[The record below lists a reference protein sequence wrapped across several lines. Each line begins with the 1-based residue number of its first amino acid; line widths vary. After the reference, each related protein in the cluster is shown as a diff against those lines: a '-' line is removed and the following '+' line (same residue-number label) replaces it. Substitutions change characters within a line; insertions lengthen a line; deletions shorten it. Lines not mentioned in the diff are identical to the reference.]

1 MKPELWHPPLQL
13 SDSEQEIISRIRRAK
28 LFVFLRKIRHQ
39 LFDDQFQEE
48 LAQIYQE
55 NPQGYPPVSPAKLA
69 LVTIV
74 QAYTG
79 ASDDEAI
86 ESLLMDRRWQLV
98 LDCLDC
104 QKSPFGKGTLVRFRH
119 KMIRRRLDRRLI
131 ERTVELAKKTKEFGA
146 AKLRAALDSS
156 PLWGSGKVEDTIN
169 LLGHALEKVL
179 KACAV
184 EQGRELTA
192 IATEAG
198 ASILNGSSV
207 KAQLDVNWDL
217 EDERILALSKV
228 LEAKK
233 AVENWVVAQEEQT
246 QGKIPDSA
254 YQNLKVARQIEAQ
267 DVEKST
273 EGKAKIRRGVAKNRR
288 ISVEDG
294 QMRHGRKSRSQRF
307 DGYKRHVLTDLDTDL
322 IRAVGLTPANVPEAW
337 ISDAISN
344 DLMGQGVELGELH
357 IDRGYLNSKLV
368 RKRKPDL
375 AIYCKA
381 WPVRNRGGRFSKN
394 AFILD
399 WEQQTIICPNQ
410 VRMNFEVG
418 SKVQFPSSSC
428 QKCPL
433 KQKCTTSK
441 KGRSVSIHPDEE
453 FFAELRERQLSKLG
467 RAQLRKRVAV
477 EHSLAHLNRW
487 QGNRARYIGLRKN
500 LFDLRRTAVVHNL
513 HVWARLMDESKC
525 QSPRA

>member
-1 MKPELWHPPLQL
+1 MKPELWHPPIEL
-13 SDSEQEIISRIRRAK
+13 SDSELEIVSRIRRAK

-39 LFDDQFQEE
+39 LFDEQFQLE
-48 LAQIYQE
+48 LAEIFDD
-55 NPQGYPPVSPAKLA
+55 NPKGHPPVSPAKLA
-69 LVTIV
+69 LVTIL

-131 ERTVELAKKTKEFGA
+131 ERTVELAKTTKEFGS

-179 KACAV
+179 KVCAV
-184 EQGRELTA
+184 EQGRELAA

-198 ASILNGSSV
+198 VSILNGSSL
-207 KAQLDVNWDL
+207 KTQLDLNWDL
-217 EDERILALSKV
+217 EDERSLAISKV
-228 LEAKK
+228 LEALE
-233 AVENWVVAQEEQT
+233 AVENWVAQQEQT
-246 QGKIPDSA
+246 QAKIPDSA
-254 YQNLKVARQIEAQ
+254 HQNLKVARQIEAQ
-267 DVEKST
+267 DVENSA
-273 EGKAKIRRGVAKNRR
+273 EGKPKIRRGVAKNRR
-288 ISVEDG
+288 ISLEDG

-307 DGYKRHVLTDLDTDL
+307 DGYKRHVLKDLDTDL

-344 DLMGQGVELGELH
+344 DLMAQEVELKELH

-381 WPVRNRGGRFSKN
+381 WPVRNRGGRFSKT
-394 AFILD
+394 AFTLD
-399 WEQQTIICPNQ
+399 WEQKTITCPNQ
-410 VRMNFEVG
+410 VTMTFEVG
-418 SKVQFPSSSC
+418 SKVQFPSFSC
-428 QKCPL
+428 QNCPL
-433 KQKCTTSK
+433 KQRCTTSK
-441 KGRSVSIHPDEE
+441 RGRSVSIHPEEE
-453 FFAELRERQLSKLG
+453 FFTELRERQLSKLG

-513 HVWARLMDESKC
+513 HVWARFMDQSQS

>member
-1 MKPELWHPPLQL
+1 MKPELWHPPVEL

-28 LFVFLRKIRHQ
+28 LFVFLRKVRHQ

-55 NPQGYPPVSPAKLA
+55 NPQGHPPVSPAKLA
-69 LVTIV
+69 LVTIL

-86 ESLLMDRRWQLV
+86 ESLLMDKRWQLV

-104 QKSPFGKGTLVRFRH
+104 QKSPLGKGTLVRFRQ

-131 ERTVELAKKTKEFGA
+131 ERTVELAQQTKEFGA

-156 PLWGSGKVEDTIN
+156 PLWGAGKVEDTIN
-169 LLGHALEKVL
+169 LLGHALKKVL
-179 KACAV
+179 KVCAA
-184 EQGRELTA
+184 EQGRELAA

-207 KAQLDVNWDL
+207 KEQLDVNWEQ
-217 EDERILALSKV
+217 EDERSRALFKV
-228 LEAKK
+228 LEALE
-233 AVENWVVAQEEQT
+233 AVENWVAQEDQRQT
-246 QGKIPDSA
+246 KIPETA
-254 YQNLKVARQIEAQ
+254 HQNLKVARQIEAQ
-267 DVEKST
+267 DLETSP
-273 EGKAKIRRGVAKNRR
+273 EGKPKLRRGVAKNRR

-344 DLMGQGVELGELH
+344 DLMGQGVELEELH

-381 WPVRNRGGRFSKN
+381 WPVRNRGGRFSKS

-399 WEQQTIICPNQ
+399 WEQQTITCPNQ
-410 VRMNFEVG
+410 VTMTFEVG

-428 QKCPL
+428 QYCPL
-433 KQKCTTSK
+433 KQRCTTSK
-441 KGRSVSIHPDEE
+441 RGRSVSIHPDEE

-513 HVWARLMDESKC
+513 HIWARFLEESESEIKM
-525 QSPRA
+525 A

>member
-1 MKPELWHPPLQL
+1 MKPELWHPPLEL
-13 SDSEQEIISRIRRAK
+13 SDTEKQIVSRIRRAK
-28 LFVFLRKIRHQ
+28 LFIFLRKVRHQ
-39 LFDDQFQEE
+39 LFDDEFQQE
-48 LAQIYQE
+48 LAKIFDD
-55 NPQGYPPVSPAKLA
+55 NPKGQPPVSPAKLA
-69 LVTIV
+69 LVTIL

-104 QKSPFGKGTLVRFRH
+104 QKSPLGKGTLVRFRQ
-119 KMIRRRLDRRLI
+119 KMIRQRLDRRLI
-131 ERTVELAKKTKEFGA
+131 ERTVELAKETKEFGA

-156 PLWGSGKVEDTIN
+156 PLWGAGKVEDTIN
-169 LLGHALEKVL
+169 LLGHALEKAL

-184 EQGRELTA
+184 EQGRELAA
-192 IATEAG
+192 IAKEVG
-198 ASILNGSSV
+198 GSILNGSSL
-207 KAQLDVNWDL
+207 KAQLDVNWDI
-217 EDERILALSKV
+217 EEQRSLALSKV
-228 LEAKK
+228 LEALE
-233 AVENWVVAQEEQT
+233 AVENWVAQEEQT
-246 QGKIPDSA
+246 QAKIPDSA
-254 YQNLKVARQIEAQ
+254 HQNLKVARQIQTQ
-267 DVEKST
+267 DVESSA
-273 EGKAKIRRGVAKNRR
+273 EGKPKIRRGVAKNRR

-307 DGYKRHVLTDLDTDL
+307 DGYKRHVLTDLDSDL

-337 ISDAISN
+337 ISDSISN
-344 DLMGQGVELGELH
+344 DLMAQGVELGELH

-381 WPVRNRGGRFSKN
+381 WPVRNRGGRFSKA

-399 WEQQTIICPNQ
+399 WEQQTITCPNQ
-410 VRMNFEVG
+410 VTMTFKVG
-418 SKVQFPSSSC
+418 SKVQFPSSHC
-428 QKCPL
+428 QECPL
-433 KQKCTTSK
+433 QQRCTTSK
-441 KGRSVSIHPDEE
+441 RGRSVSIHPDEE
-453 FFAELRERQLSKLG
+453 FLTELRQRQLSKLG
-467 RAQLRKRVAV
+467 RAQLRQRVAV

-513 HVWARLMDESKC
+513 HVWSRFMDQSQS